1 MNKLNQVGAG
11 ELNSADRVLR
21 QRERSGLMVSMVF
34 GLIMAAG
41 LALGHISTHHSF
53 LEVVWVSAAS
63 GAISIYLLILFWY
76 VYHDRYLTTMGYLS
90 QLPSVFIMVF
100 LPYTW
105 YTSVGGY
112 SLVPATYLLKTSLP
126 VWAYI
131 LILISG
137 LALRPA
143 YPLILTAAYLVIWAA
158 LFAIAMHDPRTVV
171 TTDFVQN
178 AFSPAIIPG
187 YNSLYAVGAILIGGL
202 LAWITH
208 SYRKSIYQAAQLEV
222 ASTELG
228 RYFSPSVR
236 DTIVSQ
242 QVSFGGVRVEAAV
255 LFSDIRGFTTMS
267 EKLTAE
273 ETVAFLRA
281 YHERMVEVIYRNGG
295 TVDKFIGDGI
305 MVTFGTPQP
314 RADDAERAVRCAS
327 EMLAE
332 LDAMNSQGK
341 TPVAMGIGIDFG
353 DVVAGNIGSASR
365 LEYTVIGDTVNTASR
380 IESATKEFGK
390 SLLFSEAV
398 RDRLPADIQTVEVA
412 EVQLRGKAKGTKLF
426 SVG

>member
-1 MNKLNQVGAG
+1 M
-11 ELNSADRVLR
+11 R
-21 QRERSGLMVSMVF
+21 
-34 GLIMAAG
+34 
-41 LALGHISTHHSF
+41 
-53 LEVVWVSAAS
+53 
-63 GAISIYLLILFWY
+63 
-76 VYHDRYLTTMGYLS
+76 
-90 QLPSVFIMVF
+90 
-100 LPYTW
+100 
-105 YTSVGGY
+105 
-112 SLVPATYLLKTSLP
+112 
-126 VWAYI
+126 
-131 LILISG
+131 
-137 LALRPA
+137 
-143 YPLILTAAYLVIWAA
+143 
-158 LFAIAMHDPRTVV
+158 DPRTVI
-171 TTDFVQN
+171 TSDFVQN
-178 AFSPAIIPG
+178 AFSAAIIPG
-187 YNSLYAVGAILIGGL
+187 YVNFYPFGSLLIGGL

-255 LFSDIRGFTTMS
+255 LFSDIRGFTSMS

-314 RADDAERAVRCAS
+314 RSDDAERAVRCAI
-327 EMLAE
+327 EMLAT
-332 LDAMNSQGK
+332 LDAMNAQGK

-353 DVVAGNIGSASR
+353 HVIAGNIGSASR

-380 IESATKEFGK
+380 IESATKEYGK
-390 SLLFSEAV
+390 SILFSEAV
-398 RDRLPADIQTVEVA
+398 RSRLPAHMHTVEVA
-412 EVQLRGKAKGTKLF
+412 EVHLRGKAIGTKLY
-426 SVG
+426 SVS